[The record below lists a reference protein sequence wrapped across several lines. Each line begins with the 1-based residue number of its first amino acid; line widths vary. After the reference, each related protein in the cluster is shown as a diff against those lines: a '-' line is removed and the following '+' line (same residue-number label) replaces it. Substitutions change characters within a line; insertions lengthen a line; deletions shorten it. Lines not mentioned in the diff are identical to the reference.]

1 VGAPPKALCERPVLQ
16 DWAFAFLKMTT
27 TGMSELE
34 ATLASLTARFNE
46 AVANAPDVRALED
59 VRVAFLGR
67 SGAVTEVRK
76 GIGKLP
82 PPERPGAGKVINEAV
97 QALEGELAAALTRV
111 ERAALEKSLEDT
123 IDVTLPGPPANIGA
137 IHPVRTVAA
146 EVARYFT
153 RHGFA
158 VVLGP
163 EIETSANSFDALNI
177 PPDHPAREGFD
188 SFYLRPDLLLR
199 PHTSPVQ
206 VRAMR
211 KHGPPIAIIVPGK
224 AYRRDA
230 VDARHLYMFHQVEG
244 LMVGRGIHF
253 GHLKGMLVGMCRE
266 LFGPSADVRFRPSF
280 FPFTEPSA
288 EIDVKCPAC
297 EGSGVLRGPRDDTG
311 RAQDERCRTCGG
323 SGWIEIGGSG
333 MVHPNVLRAVGY
345 DPDEVAGWAFGC
357 GLERIA
363 MKRND
368 INDIR
373 VFIENMPGFAEALV

>member
-1 VGAPPKALCERPVLQ
+1 
-16 DWAFAFLKMTT
+16 
-27 TGMSELE
+27 MSELE

-46 AVANAPDVRALED
+46 AVASAPDARALEE
-59 VRVAFLGR
+59 VRIAFLGR
-67 SGAVTEVRK
+67 SGAVTDVRK

-82 PPERPGAGKVINEAV
+82 PPERPGAGKVINETV
-97 QALEGELAAALTRV
+97 QALELELAAASDRL
-111 ERAALEKSLEDT
+111 ERAALEQSLTER
-123 IDVTLPGPPANIGA
+123 IDVTLPGPPPRVGA
-137 IHPVRTVAA
+137 IHPVRQVAVD
-146 EVARYFT
+146 VARYFT

-163 EIETSANSFDALNI
+163 EIETDANNFDALNI
-177 PPDHPAREGFD
+177 PPDHPAREGLD
-188 SFYLRPDLLLR
+188 SFYLRPDLVLR
-199 PHTSPVQ
+199 THTSPMQ
-206 VRAMR
+206 IRAMR
-211 KHGPPIAIIVPGK
+211 EHGPPIAIIVPGK

-230 VDARHLYMFHQVEG
+230 NDARHLFMFHQVEG

-297 EGSGVLRGPRDDTG
+297 HGTG
-311 RAQDERCRTCGG
+311 NLPDAQCRTCSG

-333 MVHPNVLRAVGY
+333 MVHPNVLREVGY
-345 DPDEVAGWAFGC
+345 DADQVTGWAFGC

-363 MKRND
+363 MKRHD
-368 INDIR
+368 VNDIR
-373 VFIENMPGFAEALV
+373 AFIDNAPGFAEQLA

>member
-1 VGAPPKALCERPVLQ
+1 
-16 DWAFAFLKMTT
+16 MTT
-27 TGMSELE
+27 TGMNELE
-34 ATLASLTARFNE
+34 ANLASLNARFHD
-46 AVANAPDVRALED
+46 ALANASDARALDE
-59 VRVAFLGR
+59 VRLAFLGR

-97 QALEGELAAALTRV
+97 QALESALAAALTRV
-111 ERAALEKSLEDT
+111 ETAALEKSLEDT
-123 IDVTLPGPPANIGA
+123 LDVTFPGPPANAGA
-137 IHPVRTVAA
+137 IHPVRQVAA
-146 EVARYFT
+146 DVARYFT

-163 EIETSANSFDALNI
+163 EIETDENNFDALNI
-177 PPDHPAREGFD
+177 PPDHPAREGLD
-188 SFYLRPDLLLR
+188 SFYLRPDLVLR
-199 PHTSPVQ
+199 THTSPMQ
-206 VRAMR
+206 VRSMR

-224 AYRRDA
+224 AYRRDSI
-230 VDARHLYMFHQVEG
+230 DARHLYMFHQVEG
-244 LMVGRGIHF
+244 LMVGHGIHF

-297 EGSGVLRGPRDDTG
+297 QGRGGD
-311 RAQDERCRTCGG
+311 CRTCGG
-323 SGWIEIGGSG
+323 SGWIELGGSG

-345 DPDEVAGWAFGC
+345 DPSAVAGWAFGC

-363 MKRND
+363 MKRHD

-373 VFIENMPGFAEALV
+373 AFIENAPGFAEELS

>member
-1 VGAPPKALCERPVLQ
+1 
-16 DWAFAFLKMTT
+16 MST
-27 TGMSELE
+27 TGMSSLE
-34 ATLASLTARFNE
+34 DNLAALTARFDE
-46 AVANAPDVRALED
+46 AVAQAPDARALDE

-67 SGAVTEVRK
+67 SGEVTGVRR
-76 GIGKLP
+76 GIGALP
-82 PPERPGAGKVINEAV
+82 PAERPNAGKVINAAV
-97 QALEGELAAALTRV
+97 EALEAKLAHALARV
-111 ERAALEKSLEDT
+111 ESAALERSLEDT
-123 IDVTLPGPPANIGA
+123 IDVTFPGPRANAGA
-137 IHPVRTVAA
+137 IHPVRRVGLD
-146 EVARYFT
+146 VARFFT

-163 EIETSANSFDALNI
+163 EIETDANNFDALNI
-177 PPDHPAREGFD
+177 PPDHPAREGLD
-188 SFYLRPDLLLR
+188 SFYLRPDLVLR
-199 PHTSPVQ
+199 THTSPMQ
-206 VRAMR
+206 VRSMR

-297 EGSGVLRGPRDDTG
+297 EGTG
-311 RAQDERCRTCGG
+311 GACRTCGG

-333 MVHPNVLRAVGY
+333 MVHPNVLRSVGY

-363 MKRND
+363 MKRHD

-373 VFIENMPGFAEALV
+373 AFVENVPGFAEALA

>member
-1 VGAPPKALCERPVLQ
+1 MDSL
-16 DWAFAFLKMTT
+16 D
-27 TGMSELE
+27 S
-34 ATLASLTARFNE
+34 TLAELSARFD
-46 AVANAPDVRALED
+46 AALAAASGARALDE

-67 SGAVTEVRK
+67 SGALTAVRR
-76 GIGKLP
+76 GIGALP
-82 PPERPGAGKVINEAV
+82 PADRPGAGKLIN
-97 QALEGELAAALTRV
+97 AAAESMEAKLLSAQARA
-111 ERAALEKSLEDT
+111 ERAALERSLEDT
-123 IDVTLPGPPANIGA
+123 IDVTFPGPAANIGA
-137 IHPVRTVAA
+137 IHPVRGVAI

-163 EIETSANSFDALNI
+163 EIETDANNFDALNI
-177 PPDHPAREGFD
+177 PPDHPAREGLD
-188 SFYLRPDLLLR
+188 SFYLRPDLVLR
-199 PHTSPVQ
+199 THTSPMQ

-230 VDARHLYMFHQVEG
+230 IDARHLYMFHQVEG
-244 LMVGRGIHF
+244 LMVGRGVHF

-266 LFGPSADVRFRPSF
+266 LFGPSADIRFRPSF

-288 EIDVKCPAC
+288 EVDVNCPAC
-297 EGSGVLRGPRDDTG
+297 HGLPQPHADVN
-311 RAQDERCRTCGG
+311 CRTCGG

-345 DPDEVAGWAFGC
+345 DPDDVTGWAFGC

-363 MKRND
+363 MKRNGM
-368 INDIR
+368 NDIR
-373 VFIENMPGFAEALV
+373 AFVENLPGFAEGLA